1 MSPVNSGRFDEQ
13 PYAEPHP
20 SQRVQFVGYDSGDG
34 GLLLATDDDVEYV
47 DLTPGTEIAYTL
59 GERHC
64 AGVVD
69 DGEHRPCGAD
79 DAPHCDQHSHV
90 WVCARCTGDCLKDE
104 MDCFE
109 DHAVYLAAFAP
120 DTFKVGVTREWR
132 LETRLLE
139 QGADRAAH
147 IRTVDDGRAARRI
160 EVGIAERIPDRVRV
174 PAKIGGLDRSV
185 DDRAWQALLD
195 DFDPI
200 ETFDFDYGLDLR
212 KQPVAE
218 TMASGTVRGVKGRIL
233 LLDRGG
239 STYAVDMRELVGY
252 EVTEGASER
261 EMQSSLG
268 AFG

>member
-1 MSPVNSGRFDEQ
+1 M
-13 PYAEPHP
+13 
-20 SQRVQFVGYDSGDG
+20 QFVGYDAGDG
-34 GLLLATDDDVEYV
+34 GLLLSTDDGVEYV
-47 DLTPGTEIAYTL
+47 DLTPGTELAYTL

-64 AGVVD
+64 AGVLD
-69 DGEHRPCGAD
+69 DGEHIACDHD
-79 DAPHCDQHSHV
+79 DAPYCDQHSHV

-120 DTFKVGVTREWR
+120 ETFKVGVTREWR

-160 EVGIAERIPDRVRV
+160 EAGIAERIPDRVRV
-174 PAKIGGLDRSV
+174 PTKRAGLHRSV
-185 DDRAWQALLD
+185 EDDAWRSLLD
-195 DFDPI
+195 EFDPI
-200 ETFDFDYGLDLR
+200 ETFDFDYGLSVSG
-212 KQPVAE
+212 QPMAE
-218 TMASGTVRGVKGRIL
+218 TMAAGTVRGVKGRL
-233 LLDRGG
+233 LVLDRGG
-239 STYAVDMRELVGY
+239 STYAVDMRSLVGH
-252 EVTEGASER
+252 EVTEGTAER

>member
-1 MSPVNSGRFDEQ
+1 M
-13 PYAEPHP
+13 
-20 SQRVQFVGYDSGDG
+20 QFVGYDSGDG
-34 GLLLATDDDVEYV
+34 GLLLADDGDVEYV

-59 GERHC
+59 DERHC

-69 DGEHRPCGAD
+69 DGEHLPCDAD
-79 DAPHCDQHSHV
+79 DAPYCDQHSHV

-109 DHAVYLAAFAP
+109 DHAVYLAAFGR
-120 DTFKVGVTREWR
+120 DTFKIGVTREWR

-139 QGADRAAH
+139 QGANRAAH

-160 EVGIAERIPDRVRV
+160 EAGIAERIPDRVRV
-174 PAKIGGLDRSV
+174 PTKIEGLGRSV
-185 DDRAWQALLD
+185 DDEAWRDLLD

-200 ETFDFDYGLDLR
+200 ETFDFDYGLDLAGS
-212 KQPVAE
+212 PVPE
-218 TMASGTVRGVKGRIL
+218 TMASGTVRGVKGRTL
-233 LLDRGG
+233 VLDRGG

-252 EVTEGASER
+252 EVSEGTSER

>member
-1 MSPVNSGRFDEQ
+1 M
-13 PYAEPHP
+13 
-20 SQRVQFVGYDSGDG
+20 QFVGYDAGDG
-34 GLLLATDDDVEYV
+34 GLLLARDGDVEYV
-47 DLTPGTEIAYTL
+47 DLPPGTEIAYQL

-64 AGVVD
+64 AGVVEE
-69 DGEHRPCGAD
+69 DGHAACDAD
-79 DAPHCDQHSHV
+79 AAPYCDAHSQV
-90 WVCARCTGDCLKDE
+90 WVCAKCTGKCLKDE

-147 IRTVDDGRAARRI
+147 VRTVDDGRAARRI
-160 EVGIAERIPDRVRV
+160 EAGIAERIPDRIRV
-174 PAKIGGLDRSV
+174 PTKIDGLGRSV
-185 DDRAWQALLD
+185 DDDAWAALLS

-200 ETFDFDYGLDLR
+200 ETFDFDYRLDLDGR
-212 KQPVAE
+212 PVTE
-218 TMASGTVRGVKGRIL
+218 TMATGTVRGVKGRIL
-233 LLDRGG
+233 LLDRAG
-239 STYAVDMRELVGY
+239 STYAVDMRKLVGY
-252 EVTEGASER
+252 EVREGTSER